1 VKNVIKRLERFAPKD
16 LIISVFILILIIVSY
31 LFNLHPETLKT
42 KEILSQEYIL
52 TGKYYFY
59 KMTLKEIDNL
69 PNISHREA
77 KNIYENKEMIKNF
90 DDFGKIKG
98 IGKKKIKILKKYLV
112 LQ

>member
-1 VKNVIKRLERFAPKD
+1 VKNAIKKLEKLAPKD
-16 LIISVFILILIIVSY
+16 LIISIFILILIIVSY
-31 LFNLHPETLKT
+31 LFNLYHETLKT

-69 PNISHREA
+69 PNISHKLA
-77 KNIYENKEMIKNF
+77 KDIYENRKMIKKF

-98 IGKKKIKILKKYLV
+98 IGKKKIEILKKYLI